1 MQRVTISMGEPFAR
15 ELERFMRRRGYLNR
29 SEALRDLAR
38 LGLDQASVDDLAADA
53 CVATLTYVQDERQ
66 VGLTRRL
73 QTAQREHHDL
83 AVATLGLA
91 LDHDHALQ
99 VNVLRGPL
107 AAVSRLAKWVMAQR
121 GVRHAHL
128 NLVPVDLA
136 VAEHG
141 HGGDDAPRPHVHS
154 RPIA

>member
-1 MQRVTISMGEPFAR
+1 MQRVTISMGEPFAG

-38 LGLDQASVDDLAADA
+38 IGLDQASVEDLAANA
-53 CVATLTYVQDERQ
+53 CVATLTYVQGRAARSSWRA
-66 VGLTRRL
+66 GCRPPSASITTWRWRL
-73 QTAQREHHDL
+73 WAWRST
-83 AVATLGLA
+83 TST
-91 LDHDHALQ
+91 LQ

-136 VAEHG
+136 LAEHG
-141 HGGDDAPRPHVHS
+141 HGEGEPPRPHIHS

>member
-1 MQRVTISMGEPFAR
+1 MQRVTISMGEPFAG

-38 LGLDQASVDDLAADA
+38 IGLDQASVEDLAADA

-66 VGLTRRL
+66 VGLARRL

-91 LDHDHALQ
+91 LDHEHALQ

-107 AAVSRLAKWVMAQR
+107 AAVSRLAKWVMTQR

-136 VAEHG
+136 LAEHG
-141 HGGDDAPRPHVHS
+141 HGEGEPPRPHIHS

>member
-1 MQRVTISMGEPFAR
+1 MQRVTISMAEPFAD
-15 ELERFMRRRGYLNR
+15 ELDRFIRRRGYVNR

-38 LGLDQASVDDLAADA
+38 IGLDQASVEDRAAEA
-53 CVATLTYVQDERQ
+53 CVATLAYVQDERQ
-66 VGLTRRL
+66 VGLARRL

-83 AVATLGLA
+83 AVANLGLA

-107 AAVSRLAKWVMAQR
+107 TAVTRLARWVMAQR

-136 VAEHG
+136 LADHG
-141 HGGDDAPRPHVHS
+141 HVEGDVPRPHIHS
-154 RPIA
+154 RPIV

>member
-1 MQRVTISMGEPFAR
+1 MQRVTISMGEPFAL
-15 ELERFMRRRGYLNR
+15 ELDKFMRRRGYVNR

-38 LGLDQASVDDLAADA
+38 IGLDQASVEDLAAEA
-53 CVATLTYVQDERQ
+53 CVATLTFVQDERQ
-66 VGLTRRL
+66 VGLARQL

-83 AVATLGLA
+83 AVANLGLA

-107 AAVSRLAKWVMAQR
+107 TAVTRLARWVMAQR
-121 GVRHAHL
+121 GVRHASL

-136 VAEHG
+136 VAHHG
-141 HGGDDAPRPHVHS
+141 HVEGDSPRPHIHS